1 MYNTE
6 NTHKDHK
13 NKEFRKR
20 NPEKSAKAV
29 ISLAL
34 SVININLAASLEP
47 WTKSCGKTAL
57 VLFYGIGFIL
67 CFLLTTCFL
76 LQSKRRLKIHSLL
89 WGIPLAASYVLGC
102 LMRRDG
108 TALGSLSPGRPGCRC
123 F

>member
-34 SVININLAASLEP
+34 SVININLAASLAL
-47 WTKSCGKTAL
+47 WTKSCGQLPL
-57 VLFYGIGFIL
+57 VLFYGSGTVV
-67 CFLLTTCFL
+67 CFLLL
-76 LQSKRRLKIHSLL
+76 WHYLQLTDRRLKVHSLL
-89 WGIPLAASYVLGC
+89 RSEEHV
-102 LMRRDG
+102 
-108 TALGSLSPGRPGCRC
+108 
-123 F
+123 